1 MSKKT
6 LNIIGWVLSG
16 VLAIMF
22 LMSASMKLM
31 LNPEF
36 LEKSKALN
44 LSHDV
49 IRALGAI
56 EALAVI
62 LMLIPRTG
70 VVGSLLLIAYM
81 GGAMAAHLV
90 TGQPVGML
98 IVFQVI
104 IWANAAIRFPEVSK
118 RLFHGVQE
126 NA

>member
-56 EALAVI
+56 EALSVI

-104 IWANAAIRFPEVSK
+104 IWANAAIRFPEVNK

-126 NA
+126 NG